1 VSRLHLVWVDG
12 GFDGAPFMHGDGCLP
27 LDQSGRVAPKSTR
40 VHTAAQ
46 ALGGGTNVGLA
57 QLVSALK
64 QRLRVASRN
73 SRDFST
79 CHDPHYGQAIG
90 MVTSHNFSNIL

>member
-1 VSRLHLVWVDG
+1 MSAIGPEQV
-12 GFDGAPFMHGDGCLP
+12 A
-27 LDQSGRVAPKSTR
+27 APKDK

-46 ALGGGTNVGLA
+46 ALGGGTNVGSSWCRRLNKDYELLPK
-57 QLVSALK
+57 Q
-64 QRLRVASRN
+64 QRLYLP
-73 SRDFST
+73 